1 MEKAEFEAEI
11 ARLAGIEYVDYC
23 RESKAAAKQLG
34 ITKREQ
40 DRCVKDAERKAI
52 DEQSAE
58 SEVHQFT
65 GIKLE
70 IGSDLEI
77 ARLCINDMFANDGRY
92 VFSEGAFYH
101 WTGRIWAELSDVDV
115 QKRFVSRYDGARY
128 GGSGVI
134 RLDQHKA
141 KSIIKFIAQ
150 EMEIGDYFQ
159 DRPLGVNCQNG
170 FVIFDKD
177 GNVSLIEHHPAS
189 PRALSRAACALAVS

>member
-1 MEKAEFEAEI
+1 
-11 ARLAGIEYVDYC
+11 LPGIQGGGETAWHNQE
-23 RESKAAAKQLG
+23 RTGPLRQRRR
-34 ITKREQ
+34 TKSL
-40 DRCVKDAERKAI
+40 

-58 SEVHQFT
+58 SEVDQFT